1 MMNVGLGRYL
11 IIFQLSTYFESY
23 SFDLQK
29 TEKSLTKIVDS
40 SDDKAIIEQMEKME
54 IMKQDD
60 AVSATT
66 PMTPD
71 TDPAVTTRDD
81 DVIGE
86 EGELV
91 TDPTEDM
98 ETTTVIAT
106 SISTSEAISYFSS
119 VSIANNQS

>member
-1 MMNVGLGRYL
+1 MLALVDGRYL

-29 TEKSLTKIVDS
+29 TEKSLNKIVDS

-66 PMTPD
+66 LMTPD

-91 TDPTEDM
+91 TDPAEDM

>member
-1 MMNVGLGRYL
+1 M
-11 IIFQLSTYFESY
+11 
-23 SFDLQK
+23 QK
-29 TEKSLTKIVDS
+29 TEKFLNKTDS

-60 AVSATT
+60 AVSSTT

-71 TDPAVTTRDD
+71 TDSAVTTRDD

-86 EGELV
+86 EEETV
-91 TDPTEDM
+91 TDPTEDL

-106 SISTSEAISYFSS
+106 SISTSEAFSYFSS

>member
-1 MMNVGLGRYL
+1 M
-11 IIFQLSTYFESY
+11 
-23 SFDLQK
+23 QK

-54 IMKQDD
+54 IMKHQDD
-60 AVSATT
+60 AVSSTT

-86 EGELV
+86 EGDLV

>member
-1 MMNVGLGRYL
+1 M
-11 IIFQLSTYFESY
+11 
-23 SFDLQK
+23 QK

-54 IMKQDD
+54 IMRQDD
-60 AVSATT
+60 AVSSTT

-71 TDPAVTTRDD
+71 TESAVTTRDD

-91 TDPTEDM
+91 TDPTEDT

-106 SISTSEAISYFSS
+106 SISTSEAFSYFSS

>member
-1 MMNVGLGRYL
+1 M
-11 IIFQLSTYFESY
+11 
-23 SFDLQK
+23 QK

-60 AVSATT
+60 AVSSTT

-71 TDPAVTTRDD
+71 TESAVTTRDD

-91 TDPTEDM
+91 TDPTEDV